1 MNFLI
6 QNLKLK
12 AKGYS
17 MKKFLSNKKNL
28 IFLGI
33 GLVVFGI
40 IAFIIFSRSGNKAE
54 VIEPPTGKPKKPVN
68 IISQSDRPFVTL
80 QPLSGRNKLEFI
92 IHDLKKDAKEVE
104 VTLEYDR
111 NKGVL
116 DAVLYTFTLDKTP
129 FEEEIFLGS
138 KSAGGSVTYHDDVI
152 GGALYLDFSDND
164 YTLEVPWRYI
174 DTESS
179 YSLLSTT
186 DARFQLS
193 LEDPI
198 KQSKVI
204 IMESPGL
211 PENVKGEVLAGP
223 YYVSTVGNLPQTSTE
238 IKIRLLDEVESA
250 TIMGW
255 DGGKWVEYDT
265 TLDGKTAMAEGDL
278 LSTYIV
284 VK

>member
-1 MNFLI
+1 
-6 QNLKLK
+6 
-12 AKGYS
+12 

-28 IFLGI
+28 MFLGI
-33 GLVVFGI
+33 GLIVFGI
-40 IAFIIFSRSGNKAE
+40 IAFIIFGKGGKKDD
-54 VIEPPTGKPKKPVN
+54 VVQPPTGRTKKPVN
-68 IISQSDRPFVTL
+68 LIPQKDRPFVTL
-80 QPLSGRNKLEFI
+80 QPQVGRNKLEFV
-92 IHDLKKDAKEVE
+92 IHDLKKDSKEVE

-116 DAVLYTFTLDKTP
+116 DAVLYTFAIDSTP
-129 FEEEIFLGS
+129 FVEEVFLGS
-138 KSAGGSVTYHDDVI
+138 KSAGGSITYHDDVI
-152 GGALYLDFSDND
+152 GGTVYLDFFDNN

-174 DTESS
+174 DTETS
-179 YSLLSTT
+179 YELLSTT

-198 KQSKVI
+198 KKSKVV

-211 PENVKGEVLAGP
+211 PENVKADVLAGP
-223 YYVSTVGNLPQTSTE
+223 YFISTVGDLPETTAE
-238 IKIRLLDEVESA
+238 IKIRLTEEVESA

-255 DGGKWVEYDT
+255 DESEWVEYDT

-284 VK
+284 TK

>member
-1 MNFLI
+1 
-6 QNLKLK
+6 
-12 AKGYS
+12 
-17 MKKFLSNKKNL
+17 MKKLLKNKKNL
-28 IFLGI
+28 IFLGV
-33 GLVVFGI
+33 GLVVLGI
-40 IAFIIFSRSGNKAE
+40 IAFMLFGRGSKKE
-54 VIEPPTGKPKKPVN
+54 DVTKPPTGRAKKPVN
-68 IISQSDRPFVTL
+68 LIPQSDRPFVTL
-80 QPLSGRNKLEFI
+80 QPEVSRNKLEFV

-116 DAVLYTFTLDKTP
+116 DAVLYTFAIDSTP
-129 FEEEIFLGS
+129 FVEEIFLGS
-138 KSAGGSVTYHDDVI
+138 KSAGGSITYHDDVI
-152 GGALYLDFSDND
+152 GGTVYLDFMDND

-179 YSLLSTT
+179 YELLSTS

-198 KQSKVI
+198 KKSKVV

-211 PENVKGEVLAGP
+211 PENVKSDVLAGP
-223 YYVSTVGNLPQTSTE
+223 YFVSTVGDLPDTTTE
-238 IKIRLLDEVESA
+238 IKIRLLEEVESA

-255 DGGKWVEYDT
+255 DGTEWVEYDT
-265 TLDGKTAMAEGDL
+265 TMEGKTTMAEGNL

-284 VK
+284 TK